1 MAWAG
6 LFNEKVEIY
15 DFVKSKDEYG
25 KITEERKL
33 TYTTR
38 AKVGHVSGS
47 RSVINSEITTPYVKN
62 FVLRIYVPVSD
73 DSWIKYQDKYYRVT
87 SIDKNKE
94 LQQQVITGE
103 IVEE

>member
-6 LFNEKVEIY
+6 VFNEKVEIY
-15 DFVKSKDEYG
+15 DLVKSKNEYG
-25 KITEERKL
+25 IITEEREL

-47 RSVINSEITTPYVKN
+47 RSVINSEITTPYIKN
-62 FVLRIYVPVSD
+62 FVLRIYVPLKD
-73 DSWIKYQDKYYRVT
+73 DSWIKYEDKYYRVT
-87 SIDKNKE
+87 SINKNKE

>member
-15 DFVKSKDEYG
+15 DFVKSKDDYG
-25 KITEERKL
+25 VITEEMDL
-33 TYTTR
+33 VYTTR

-62 FVLRIYVPVSD
+62 FVLRIYVPVND
-73 DSWIKYQDKYYRVT
+73 DSWIKYEGKYYRVT

-94 LQQQVITGE
+94 LQQQVITGDL
-103 IVEE
+103 VEE